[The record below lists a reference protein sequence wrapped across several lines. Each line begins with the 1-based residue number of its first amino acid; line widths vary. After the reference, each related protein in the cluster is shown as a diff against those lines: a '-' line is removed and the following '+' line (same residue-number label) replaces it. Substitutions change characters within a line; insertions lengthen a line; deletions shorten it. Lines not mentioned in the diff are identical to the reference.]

1 MQFVTGTMEELA
13 PDSVEQQSTEIV
25 KKTTVANDPTKR
37 FSKGRPINNAQMEE
51 RVNAAYTMML
61 SGGSRRENC
70 QALATRYGVSF
81 RQAENYVHAA
91 NELMKNDF
99 AGDRQQLLNQVN
111 NMRMHAVK
119 RALKKGN
126 LQVVAH
132 LLDSLARGAG
142 EGTVEVNA
150 AQVPMLSITIDDKRA
165 GSLKSAEAEAI
176 HMLESAGIDLN
187 SEDD

>member
-1 MQFVTGTMEELA
+1 
-13 PDSVEQQSTEIV
+13 
-25 KKTTVANDPTKR
+25 
-37 FSKGRPINNAQMEE
+37 
-51 RVNAAYTMML
+51 
-61 SGGSRRENC
+61 
-70 QALATRYGVSF
+70 
-81 RQAENYVHAA
+81 
-91 NELMKNDF
+91 MKNDF

-165 GSLKSAEAEAI
+165 GALNSAKQEAI
-176 HMLESAGIDLN
+176 HMLESAGIDIDE
-187 SEDD
+187 EDEDEG